1 MAKKALY
8 TLMEDEEVIFELNID
23 NFETESEN
31 GGLLGMVTELL
42 GLGAIPIGSML
53 FKRKAT
59 GVFVVTNMRC
69 FVVTISERG
78 LFCNCCEDRNF
89 FMFPRTA
96 LNGCNGYEKSRKL
109 CCAGFSISV
118 GITVGASNET
128 LTIVTDDIDTDEQA
142 QAVVAKLAT
151 LIQKA

>member
-8 TLMEDEEVIFELNID
+8 TLMENEEVIFELNID
-23 NFETESEN
+23 QFEMESKNE
-31 GGLLGMVTELL
+31 GLLEKVTDLL
-42 GLGAIPIGSML
+42 GDLPIVSMVLGNNRNA
-53 FKRKAT
+53 A

-69 FVVTISERG
+69 FVVTMCAKG
-78 LFCNCCEDRNF
+78 LFCNCYEDRNF

-109 CCAGFSISV
+109 CCSGFSISV

-128 LTIVTDDIDTDEQA
+128 LTIVTNDIDTDEQA